1 MSSFA
6 LIRRWISGVFRS
18 RAALAAN
25 RKIISSGESPW
36 LMIQPNLTLYVPVFK
51 FWCCATDEI
60 YSFFGNHHRSE
71 GEESLEFVDTTS
83 TWTMNLVGSSH
94 GWLAL
99 YDKVNH
105 HLYLLDPI
113 THRDI
118 GFPLPPPMLGN
129 QVHSAILSSNES
141 DGKMFVIFGS
151 GYSLACC
158 SLRRRE
164 WTLFGDE
171 VAAYESVV
179 YSSKHRLLFG
189 ITSTLKLEAWDVGG
203 DSPKLDS
210 DWVTEFDPRSV
221 PDEGEAVL
229 LKYLVC
235 EEESGELYVVV
246 RYVKHGGDWKTTP
259 TVDFEV
265 YKIDREGGRLVK
277 MVDSLGGLAMFVGNN
292 HPIAIKTKVDE
303 ISGVKPNSIYFAED
317 SRSHESY
324 RARDDGIF
332 DYQKGLIIHPLS
344 PASSYSLG
352 DPLWFTPAR
361 HNNTY
366 HQV

>member
-18 RAALAAN
+18 RAALAADRN
-25 RKIISSGESPW
+25 IIGSGESPW
-36 LMIQPNLTLYVPVFK
+36 LMIQPSFTFSGPAFK

-60 YSFFGNHHRSE
+60 YSFLGNHHKSG
-71 GEESLEFVDTTS
+71 GEESLKFVDAAS
-83 TWTMNLVGSSH
+83 CWNIDLVGSSH

-99 YDKVNH
+99 HDNLNH
-105 HLYLLDPI
+105 HLYLFDPT

-118 GFPLPPPMLGN
+118 EFPLPPPMLGD

-151 GYSLACC
+151 GHSLACC
-158 SLRRRE
+158 SLRRGSHE

-171 VAAYESVV
+171 AAAYESIV
-179 YSSKHRLLFG
+179 YSSTHRLLFG

-203 DSPKLDS
+203 DSPRLDS
-210 DWVTEFDPRSV
+210 DWVTEFDPISV
-221 PDEGEAVL
+221 PDEGKAVL

-246 RYVKHGGDWKTTP
+246 RHVKHGGDWKTTP

-292 HPIAIKTKVDE
+292 HPIAIKIKDDK
-303 ISGVKPNSIYFAED
+303 ISGVKPNSIYFAQD
-317 SRSHESY
+317 TRHITYS
-324 RARDDGIF
+324 ARDNGIF
-332 DYQKGLIIHPLS
+332 NYQNGLIINPPS

-352 DPLWFTPAR
+352 DPIWFTPAH
-361 HNNTY
+361 HNNT
-366 HQV
+366 